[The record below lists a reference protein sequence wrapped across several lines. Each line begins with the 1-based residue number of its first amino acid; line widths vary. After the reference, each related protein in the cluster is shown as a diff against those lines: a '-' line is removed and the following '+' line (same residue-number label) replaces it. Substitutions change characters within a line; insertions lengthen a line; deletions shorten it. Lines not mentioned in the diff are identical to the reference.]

1 MLPSQSS
8 VCFPWGVR
16 TDPQALDGRS
26 FDFLIVGG
34 GIQGAAMAREV
45 ALRGS
50 SVLLVERAD
59 FGSGTS
65 SKSSRLIHGGLRYLE
80 HGHLSLVREALQE
93 RERLLRLAP
102 HLVRPLAM
110 LMPFFRGGPSPL
122 KIKLGLKLYGLLA
135 GRHSLPPA
143 RSCGP
148 EDCQRL
154 FPPLRSKDL
163 RGGTVFYDARTE
175 DQRLTLANVEAA
187 VAAGA
192 EVVNRVAVDGI
203 SESGIRLLD
212 GIRDTEI
219 TVRAAQVLNA
229 AGPGVDEVR
238 RRFGIDAPDLV
249 RLSRGSHLVLDPMPS
264 EVALAAFLPDRRI
277 QFVIPHHDG
286 TLCGTTE
293 VEESGPAS
301 NEMQVPADD
310 VQYLLAALDHLY
322 ETPPPRDQVRYAY
335 GGWRALPTG
344 KGPAGGLN
352 REAFLVSEPS
362 AAGPVHTVVGGKL
375 TTHRSFAER
384 AVQQLF
390 GDRQPSLSREQF
402 LPGGAGPQEVGD
414 PLWWRHGSRL
424 RDVRALGQAR
434 AELLAPICAHRDLLR
449 VEAVFALREQATVTF
464 EDLMMHRLFHSLGP
478 CLEPGCLDAAF
489 DLFEEYRPAGVP
501 ADREADKAR
510 LEGLVR
516 YAVAALLP

>member
-1 MLPSQSS
+1 
-8 VCFPWGVR
+8 
-16 TDPQALDGRS
+16 
-26 FDFLIVGG
+26 
-34 GIQGAAMAREV
+34 MAREL
-45 ALRGS
+45 ALRSS

-65 SKSSRLIHGGLRYLE
+65 SRSSRLVHGGLRYLE
-80 HGHLSLVREALQE
+80 HGHLSLVREALRE

-110 LMPFFRGGPSPL
+110 LMPFFKGGPSPL
-122 KIKLGLKLYGLLA
+122 KIKLGLKLYDLLA
-135 GRHSLPPA
+135 GRHSLPA
-143 RSCGP
+143 SRSCRV

-163 RGGTVFYDARTE
+163 RGGAVFYDARTE
-175 DQRLTLANVEAA
+175 DQRLTFANVEAA

-192 EVVNRVAVDGI
+192 QVANRVAVDGL
-203 SESGIRLLD
+203 SETGIRLHD
-212 GIRDTEI
+212 AVSGAEV
-219 TVRAAQVLNA
+219 TVRASQVLNA

-238 RRFGIDAPDLV
+238 RRFGIGAPDLV

-293 VEESGPAS
+293 VEEPRPESPD
-301 NEMQVPADD
+301 MQVPADD
-310 VQYLLAALDHLY
+310 IDYLLGALDYLY
-322 ETPPPRDQVRYAY
+322 EAPPAREAVRYAY

-344 KGPAGGLN
+344 QGPAGGVN
-352 REAFLVSEPS
+352 REAFLVPEDS
-362 AAGPVHTVVGGKL
+362 AAGVLHTVVGGKL
-375 TTHRSFAER
+375 TTHRAFAER
-384 AVQQLF
+384 AVQGLF
-390 GDRQPSLSREQF
+390 GDKRPSISRDQP

-414 PLWWRHGSRL
+414 PLWWRHGSRA
-424 RDVRALGQAR
+424 REVRALGDAR
-434 AELLAPICAHRDLLR
+434 PALLEPLCAHRELLG
-449 VEAVFALREQATVTF
+449 VEAVFALQRQATVTF

-501 ADREADKAR
+501 ANRDADKAR
-510 LEGLVR
+510 LAAMVR
-516 YAVAALLP
+516 YAVAAL

>member
-1 MLPSQSS
+1 
-8 VCFPWGVR
+8 
-16 TDPQALDGRS
+16 
-26 FDFLIVGG
+26 
-34 GIQGAAMAREV
+34 MAREL
-45 ALRGS
+45 ALRAS

-65 SKSSRLIHGGLRYLE
+65 SRSSRLIHGGLRYLE
-80 HGHLSLVREALQE
+80 HGRLALVREALRE

-110 LMPFFRGGPSPL
+110 LMPYFRGGPSPL

-135 GRHSLPPA
+135 GRNSLPAA

-154 FPPLRSKDL
+154 FPPLRTEGL
-163 RGGTVFYDARTE
+163 RGGSVFYDARTE

-192 EVVNRVAVDGI
+192 EVVNRVVVDGL
-203 SESGIRLLD
+203 SETGIRLHD
-212 GIRDTEI
+212 AISGAEI
-219 TVRAAQVLNA
+219 TVRASRILNA

-249 RLSRGSHLVLDPMPS
+249 RLSRGCHLVLDPMPS

-293 VEESGPAS
+293 VEEAKT
-301 NEMQVPADD
+301 ETHDMQVPDD
-310 VQYLLAALDHLY
+310 DIQYLLGALDYLY
-322 ETPPPRDQVRYAY
+322 EKPPARDEVRHAY

-344 KGPAGGLN
+344 AGPAGALN
-352 REAFLVSEPS
+352 REAFLVDEES
-362 AAGPVHTVVGGKL
+362 AAGPVHTVIGGKL
-375 TTHRSFAER
+375 TTHRAFAER
-384 AVQQLF
+384 SVQGLF
-390 GDRQPSLSREQF
+390 GDRQASTSRDQP
-402 LPGGAGPQEVGD
+402 LPGGDGPQEVGD
-414 PLWWRHGSRL
+414 PLWWRHGSRA
-424 RDVRALGQAR
+424 RDVRALGADR
-434 AELLAPICAHRDLLR
+434 TGLLEPICPHRDLLG
-449 VEAVFALREQATVTF
+449 VEAVFSLQHQATVTF
-464 EDLMMHRLFHSLGP
+464 EDLMMHRLFHSQGP

-489 DLFEEYRPAGVP
+489 DLFEEHRPAEVP
-501 ADREADKAR
+501 ANREADKAR
-510 LEGLVR
+510 LEAMVR
-516 YAVAALLP
+516 YAVAAL